1 MPSEESA
8 AAYEIAHVLFVDIV
22 GYSLQPIDRQTELLT
37 LLQKIVRESA
47 EFRRA
52 RDQNELISLPTGDGM
67 GLVFL
72 RDPLSPVK
80 CALEIA
86 NAQQRNRTLSLRMGI
101 HTGPVQRHADIREG
115 VNVVGG
121 GINMAQRVMDCG
133 DAGHILLSRN
143 VAEVLE
149 QFSDWRECLQDLGVY
164 EVKHGVKIH
173 LYSLVKAPVGN
184 PAIPSRLTSLA
195 DAAAAA
201 TTQPDGRQGLGLHRK
216 DLARRAILFGCVFL
230 VTCVLA
236 AGIDEWVDRGIASG
250 ESGVTSAALAFSG
263 LYQRMVATPRNPI
276 PRYTAVVEIDPE
288 RDPGSV
294 GMLDLCRQRQMMSVL
309 IRRIAAAM
317 PSVIVIDKFFG
328 ETACPGD
335 INPALIAAMSEVN
348 AKIPV
353 VVGRRIVDG
362 TYLQTSLLSG
372 LGLREAIVNID
383 RDTRKL
389 PLEWQVYRSK
399 ADMDRDTGQ
408 VWRETLAF
416 TAAKAYEKGNLE
428 ARHPYLAKLLH
439 SVRNPYISFL
449 DLDQFKPYRYL
460 AGFVLCGR
468 EVKPGEDATACPG
481 APSELSALSGKIVVI
496 GEISRDQD
504 VKTTVVG
511 QIPGVYLQANFIEAL
526 LDDRYYEGSPVLNY
540 VFGFLFL
547 ASVEIILVVFRSSW
561 AKKLG
566 AIGLL
571 VLAMLF
577 LLYIVITDF
586 HRYVN
591 PVPFIALALLLRAL
605 AANLPRWKAKA
616 PNLHT

>member
-1 MPSEESA
+1 MPSEDSA
-8 AAYEIAHVLFVDIV
+8 AAYEIAHVLFVDII

-86 NAQQRNRTLSLRMGI
+86 SSQQRNRTLSLRMGI
-101 HTGPVQRHADIREG
+101 HTGPVQRHADIRED

-121 GINMAQRVMDCG
+121 GINIAQRVMDCG

-149 QFSDWRECLQDLGVY
+149 QFSDWRECLQDLGVH
-164 EVKHGVKIH
+164 EVKHGLKIH

-184 PAIPSRLTSLA
+184 PEIPRKLILEASEE
-195 DAAAAA
+195 AARANLSARSA
-201 TTQPDGRQGLGLHRK
+201 SGMPLGRRV
-216 DLARRAILFGCVFL
+216 ILFAMAFVL
-230 VTCVLA
+230 ACVLSV
-236 AGIDEWVDRGIASG
+236 GFEQWLERGIESG
-250 ESGVTSAALAFSG
+250 ESAGIAQAAYTFSG
-263 LYQRMVATPRNPI
+263 LYQKIVAAPRNPI

-294 GMLDLCRQRQMMSVL
+294 SLLELCRQRQMMAVL

-328 ETACPGD
+328 ESVCPGD
-335 INPALIAAMSEVN
+335 INPALIAALTDVN
-348 AKIPV
+348 AKLPV
-353 VVGRRIVDG
+353 VVGRRLSIGDG
-362 TYLQTSLLSG
+362 PYLQPSLVSG
-372 LGLREAIVNID
+372 LGLRDAIVNID
-383 RDTRKL
+383 PDTRKL
-389 PLEWQVYRSK
+389 PLKWQVFRSK
-399 ADMDRDTGQ
+399 DDKDHDRAM
-408 VWRETLAF
+408 VSRETLAL
-416 TAAKAYEKGNLE
+416 AAAQAYEKGKLE
-428 ARHPYLAKLLH
+428 LEHPLLAKLLNP
-439 SVRNPYISFL
+439 VRHPYISFL
-449 DLDQFKPYRYL
+449 SLDQFKPYRLL

-468 EVKPGEDATACPG
+468 EVKAGEDATACPG
-481 APSELSALSGKIVVI
+481 SPSEIAALSGKIVVI

-504 VKTTVVG
+504 MKSTVVG

-526 LDDRYYEGSPVLNY
+526 LDDRYYEGSPVLSY
-540 VFGFLFL
+540 VFAFLFL
-547 ASVEIILVVFRSSW
+547 AAIEAILLVFRRSW

-566 AIGLL
+566 GIAIV

-577 LLYIVITDF
+577 LLYVAITDF

-591 PVPFIALALLLRAL
+591 PLPFIALALGIRAL
-605 AANLPRWKAKA
+605 AGSLPYFRARA
-616 PNLHT
+616 